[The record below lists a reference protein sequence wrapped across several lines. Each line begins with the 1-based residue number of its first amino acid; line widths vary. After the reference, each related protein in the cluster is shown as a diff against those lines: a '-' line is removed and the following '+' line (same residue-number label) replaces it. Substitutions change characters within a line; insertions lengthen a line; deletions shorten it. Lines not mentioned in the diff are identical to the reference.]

1 MRIYPKRLLRL
12 VTGVDVTNAADG
24 LDSLNAMHLVAKFFS
39 QVTNV
44 RVDAAIERRQFAMQH
59 IFDQLFAGQD
69 TARGIQQFLQQ
80 GIFNCREF
88 DWLSVAPNRA
98 RPIIHLDITDRNQRS
113 SL

>member
-1 MRIYPKRLLRL
+1 TPTTNEATAAAIIASPNHNRILRNSLRIYPKRLLRL

-59 IFDQLFAGQD
+59 VLDQLFAGQD
-69 TARGIQQFLQQ
+69 TARGIQQF
-80 GIFNCREF
+80 
-88 DWLSVAPNRA
+88 
-98 RPIIHLDITDRNQRS
+98 
-113 SL
+113 